1 MHRHTL
7 CLAVYGVAICK
18 THSHRTNQRTDQS
31 ACLRLASI
39 GVFCCLNK
47 IILRNNNMCIILKN
61 KQGCQQHLCFFLK
74 AQYKVRGCQI
84 DTFQMWWGGQRPP
97 YVTAVHPLH
106 LLLDVFFFNNEKKTW
121 LPLALQPAVRRGNG
135 PRGSLHEACSGSRRV
150 YLKHKCPIM
159 GLGPDHPQWAFLQH
173 YFCTVWL
180 CSVVI
185 VRCIRELRGNQ
196 TRKRSH
202 YGTRTHFSSFS
213 IPSTLFSAQS
223 GSCIFLLPF
232 CIYKGMLGE
241 PDKRLASVHAT
252 NGKTNSAEDLHAWFS
267 LNQNCR

>member
-84 DTFQMWWGGQRPP
+84 DTFQMWWGGA
-97 YVTAVHPLH
+97 TAPLCH
-106 LLLDVFFFNNEKKTW
+106 RRSSF
-121 LPLALQPAVRRGNG
+121 ALIVRR
-135 PRGSLHEACSGSRRV
+135 
-150 YLKHKCPIM
+150 IF
-159 GLGPDHPQWAFLQH
+159 FL
-173 YFCTVWL
+173 TM
-180 CSVVI
+180 
-185 VRCIRELRGNQ
+185 
-196 TRKRSH
+196 RKRRDYH
-202 YGTRTHFSSFS
+202 YTIF
-213 IPSTLFSAQS
+213 AQS
-223 GSCIFLLPF
+223 GSVVLLLF
-232 CIYKGMLGE
+232 
-241 PDKRLASVHAT
+241 DV
-252 NGKTNSAEDLHAWFS
+252 
-267 LNQNCR
+267 